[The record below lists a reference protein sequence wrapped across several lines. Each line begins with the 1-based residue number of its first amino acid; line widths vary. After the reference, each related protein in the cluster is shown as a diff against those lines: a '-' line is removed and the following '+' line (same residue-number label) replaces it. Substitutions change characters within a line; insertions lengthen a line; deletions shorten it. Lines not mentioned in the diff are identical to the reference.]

1 MVPKT
6 KRKNMNRIIKP
17 AYLIAFAFVLIS
29 TISICQSSEII
40 NLGENNAYQYRSYY
54 GQGIIKSIVGFYAIK
69 PYASIEVFENELKK
83 YKVKYHGE
91 RKEFYQNGQLKE
103 IVVYQ
108 KGKVIQFMKQYFED
122 GEEYSVPTDIMPE
135 FQFPIQQQNIWF
147 SQKIQEVESKYNI
160 QLEGNGV
167 VVIEISKDGTIKSV
181 KADAADET
189 QKKYLLE
196 IGNQIEVKK
205 PAKKN
210 GQDIGTRFAF
220 RVKL

>member
-1 MVPKT
+1 
-6 KRKNMNRIIKP
+6 MNLKIKFICS
-17 AYLIAFAFVLIS
+17 LAFILFSTMAIS
-29 TISICQSSEII
+29 QASEITK
-40 NLGENNAYQYRSYY
+40 LDEKNAYQYKNYY
-54 GQGIIKSIVGFYAIK
+54 EEGGVKSIVGFYAKK
-69 PYASIEVFENELKK
+69 PYESIEAFEAKLKK

-103 IVVYQ
+103 IVVYE

-122 GEEYSVPTDIMPE
+122 GEEYSVPTDMMPE
-135 FQFPIQQQNIWF
+135 FQFPVQQQNIWF
-147 SQKIQEVESKYNI
+147 SKKILEIESKYNV

-167 VVIEISKDGTIKSV
+167 IVLEISKDGTVKSIKV
-181 KADAADET
+181 RAPDET

-220 RVKL
+220 RIEL